1 MLLATT
7 TEQALQTLRHAG
19 GATFILLST
28 RGFRRAATRTAV
40 VTTPKEPMI
49 ASKGVGTQKAISAQ
63 AQRKVR
69 EG

>member
-1 MLLATT
+1 VLLAAT
-7 TEQALQTLRHAG
+7 TEQALQTLRYAE

-28 RGFRRAATRTAV
+28 RGFRRAATRTTV
-40 VTTPKEPMI
+40 ITTPKEPLI
-49 ASKGVGTQKAISAQ
+49 ASKGIGTHKSVSAQ